1 MAFAAGRLLEAI
13 TSREAK
19 GMQLI
24 FLSTLECRSG
34 EGASVTAQVSI
45 TEHQGAFRVL
55 WAGENQDGKGEQE
68 SWYEGPAWK
77 DMLQAYREGLWQKRL
92 AGFYPLVDTGLQT
105 SGEGTRSREQL
116 MLQFYAEARH
126 DPELF
131 QELRKW
137 RRQQAQKESKSAYFV
152 ATNRMLYMV
161 AAFLPATVEELRQ
174 IPGFG
179 KRKAEAY
186 GNEILAVTAGKE
198 RSHDFP
204 LHWVYGEVDQGQ
216 FEVWLVRQLKS
227 KEELEE
233 QRERMRRLVLEGAEA
248 GLTLKELAEST
259 GQPRRELVLLL
270 EELDQ
275 QGYNMEP
282 IIAAELSGI
291 ESDKLDAAGR
301 LFTKHGSRFLK
312 PVLQEWYTGE
322 ELEGQDVNNLYEKL
336 RLLRMRLNH
345 AMAAAV
351 TSATPVPEETVALKE
366 EAAG

>member
-1 MAFAAGRLLEAI
+1 
-13 TSREAK
+13 
-19 GMQLI
+19 MQLI
-24 FLSTLECRSG
+24 FLSTLECRSADG
-34 EGASVTAQVSI
+34 TSATAQVSI

-55 WAGENQDGKGEQE
+55 WAGETQDGKGEQE
-68 SWYEGPAWK
+68 AWFEGPAWK
-77 DMLQAYREGLWQKRL
+77 EMLQAYREGLWQKRL
-92 AGFYPLVDTGLQT
+92 AGYYPLVDTSLQT
-105 SGEGTRSREQL
+105 SGEGAKSREQL
-116 MLQFYAEARH
+116 MLQFYAEIH
-126 DPELF
+126 HNPELF

-137 RRQQAQKESKSAYFV
+137 RRQQAQQESKSAYFV
-152 ATNRMLYMV
+152 ATNRMLHMV
-161 AAFLPATVEELRQ
+161 TAFLPHTMEELRQ

-186 GNEILAVTAGKE
+186 GSEILAVTAGKE
-198 RSHDFP
+198 RFGDFP

-248 GLTLKELAEST
+248 GLTLKELAETT

-282 IIAAELSGI
+282 IIAAELTGM
-291 ESDKLDAAGR
+291 EMDKLDAAGK
-301 LFTKHGSRFLK
+301 LFTKHGPRFLK
-312 PVLQEWYTGE
+312 PVLQEWYTVE
-322 ELEGQDVNNLYEKL
+322 ELEGQDLNNLYEKL

-345 AMAAAV
+345 AITAVAAEQPAPEDMAQ
-351 TSATPVPEETVALKE
+351 EEE
-366 EAAG
+366 EALEEEAG

>member
-1 MAFAAGRLLEAI
+1 
-13 TSREAK
+13 
-19 GMQLI
+19 MQLI

-55 WAGENQDGKGEQE
+55 WAGESKDGKGEQE
-68 SWYEGPAWK
+68 AWFEGPAWK
-77 DMLQAYREGLWQKRL
+77 DMLQAYRDGLWQKRL
-92 AGFYPLVDTGLQT
+92 AGYYPLVDTSLQT
-105 SGEGTRSREQL
+105 SGEGNRSREQL
-116 MLQFYAEARH
+116 MLQFYAETRH

-152 ATNRMLYMV
+152 ATNRMLHMV
-161 AAFLPATVEELRQ
+161 CAFLPATVEELRQ

-186 GNEILAVTAGKE
+186 GNEVLAITAGKE
-198 RSHDFP
+198 RFGDFP
-204 LHWVYGEVDQGQ
+204 LNWVYGEVEQGQ
-216 FEVWLVRQLKS
+216 FEAWLVRQLKF

-233 QRERMRRLVLEGAEA
+233 QRERNRRLVLEGAEA
-248 GLTLKELAEST
+248 GLTLKELAEAT
-259 GQPRRELVLLL
+259 GQPRRELVQLL

-282 IIAAELSGI
+282 IIAAELTGM
-291 ESDKLDAAGR
+291 ETDKLAAAGE
-301 LFTKHGSRFLK
+301 LFSKHGSRFLK

-322 ELEGQDVNNLYEKL
+322 ELVGQDLNNLYEKL
-336 RLLRMRLNH
+336 RLLRMRLSH
-345 AMAAAV
+345 AMSAV
-351 TSATPVPEETVALKE
+351 ATEQLPREDMTEETEAVLEE
-366 EAAG
+366 EAG